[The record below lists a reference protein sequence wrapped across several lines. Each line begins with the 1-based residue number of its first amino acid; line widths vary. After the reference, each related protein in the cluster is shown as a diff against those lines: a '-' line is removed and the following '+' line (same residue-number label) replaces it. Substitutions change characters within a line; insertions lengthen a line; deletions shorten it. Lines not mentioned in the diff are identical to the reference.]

1 MTKCRIL
8 SRFVAYFCLFLPFCL
23 IMSIGIA
30 FVRYK
35 SNILLTGMFKK
46 VVTPPI

>member
-8 SRFVAYFCLFLPFCL
+8 SRFVAYSCLFLPFCL
-23 IMSIGIA
+23 IGRIGIA

-35 SNILLTGMFKK
+35 SNILLTGVFKK
-46 VVTPPI
+46 MVTPSK